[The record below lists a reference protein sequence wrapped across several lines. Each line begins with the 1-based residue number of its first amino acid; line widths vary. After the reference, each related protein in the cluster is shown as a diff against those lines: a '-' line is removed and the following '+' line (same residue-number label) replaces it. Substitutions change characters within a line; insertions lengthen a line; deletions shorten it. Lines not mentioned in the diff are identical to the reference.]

1 LLDVAAIC
9 GVSGPAVHGWKGRS
23 KPTTENLKL
32 LAEHYN
38 VTVDYLLGQDPER
51 VSHARPVDPIPTQTR
66 ELPVP
71 YHCQG
76 CADREAEVARWRH
89 LCESQAS
96 TLQAQAETIRTLSA
110 GVCHYPTAAP
120 ASPKPRVSSRAS

>member
-1 LLDVAAIC
+1 MTHRYAKGQVPKQSILKVIADHC
-9 GVSGPAVHGWKGRS
+9 G
-23 KPTTENLKL
+23 
-32 LAEHYN
+32 
-38 VTVDYLLGQDPER
+38 VTVDWLLGRETGA
-51 VSHARPVDPIPTQTR
+51 VSHVRQLDPIPTQTR

-76 CADREAEVARWRH
+76 CADREAEVARWRQ

-96 TLQAQAETIRTLSA
+96 TLQAQADTIRTLSA
-110 GVCHYPTAAP
+110 GVCNYPTAAP